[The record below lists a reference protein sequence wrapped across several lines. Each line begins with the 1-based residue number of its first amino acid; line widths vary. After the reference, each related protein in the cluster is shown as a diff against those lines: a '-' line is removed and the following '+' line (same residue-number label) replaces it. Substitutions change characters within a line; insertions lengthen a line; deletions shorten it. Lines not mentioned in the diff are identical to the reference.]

1 MRGTI
6 KTEDLP
12 NGKQQLIITEIP
24 YNANRATL
32 VTRIAELVKEKKID
46 GISEIRDESDKDG
59 MRIVIDVKKGESV
72 EVLENN
78 LFSQT
83 QLEQSFGINFTV
95 LVNGQPKVLNLKEIQ
110 FISGN

>member
-32 VTRIAELVKEKKID
+32 VTRIAELVKEKVLD
-46 GISEIRDESDKDG
+46 GVSDLRDESTETT
-59 MRIVIDVKKGESV
+59 RIVVELKLGEIERV
-72 EVLENN
+72 TINKLFKLTALE
-78 LFSQT
+78 S
-83 QLEQSFGINFTV
+83 SFGVILLALDKRVVVHRFHV
-95 LVNGQPKVLNLKEIQ
+95 LPLGPR
-110 FISGN
+110 